1 MAWLCLCW
9 PFIWTARGISI
20 ASMLLARIFD
30 ATAMRSCAVP
40 FNPFSGF
47 ETVGA
52 VEYVNY
58 MLLQSDP
65 GFRDPITNKA
75 TGRFIGLFEAMP
87 PMTASFTR
95 LRARGAFVVSSS
107 FSRTN
112 SHVDSVTSGTGGVST
127 GVGWKVGVTTILSE
141 RGEEC
146 VLRRPQSWSKAAL
159 AVTAQSTG
167 AAVPIQWS
175 GAGGAEFASFPTT
188 AGETYTLRG

>member
-1 MAWLCLCW
+1 MPIPSAGT
-9 PFIWTARGISI
+9 WTRHRRVA
-20 ASMLLARIFD
+20 AV
-30 ATAMRSCAVP
+30 AVP

-65 GFRDPITNKA
+65 GYRDPITNKA

-87 PMTASFTR
+87 PMAASFTR

-107 FSRTN
+107 FGRTDN
-112 SHVDSVTSGTGGVST
+112 AGSTGVDTTGNADVRRSV

-141 RGEEC
+141 RGEKC
-146 VLRRPQSWSKAAL
+146 VVRRPQSWSKAAL
-159 AVTAQSTG
+159 TVTAQSTG
-167 AAVPIQWS
+167 ALLRKQWS
-175 GAGGAEFASFPTT
+175 GAGDAEFVSFPTT
-188 AGETYTLRG
+188 AGETYTLHG

>member
-1 MAWLCLCW
+1 MS
-9 PFIWTARGISI
+9 F
-20 ASMLLARIFD
+20 
-30 ATAMRSCAVP
+30 AVP

-65 GFRDPITNKA
+65 GYRDPNTNKA

-87 PMTASFTR
+87 PMAASFTR

-107 FSRTN
+107 FSRT
-112 SHVDSVTSGTGGVST
+112 DIAGDTGVN
-127 GVGWKVGVTTILSE
+127 VGWKVGVTTILSE

-146 VLRRPQSWSKAAL
+146 VLRRPRSWSKAAMT
-159 AVTAQSTG
+159 VTAQSTG
-167 AAVPIQWS
+167 AMVQKQWS
-175 GAGGAEFASFPTT
+175 GAGGAEFVSFLTT
-188 AGETYTLRG
+188 AGETYTLHG